1 MPTPAETRLSN
12 SRARTTATL
21 MLPVAAGA
29 GATSHGVP
37 DTAGVTESLA
47 QDSLIAQFNEVDSI
61 SIHFDEY
68 PDSIACVIVEPV
80 TGNMGVVPPEDG
92 FWKDLERSQPGA
104 ACC

>member
-37 DTAGVTESLA
+37 DTVGVTESLA
-47 QDSLIAQFNEVDSI
+47 QDTLIA
-61 SIHFDEY
+61 
-68 PDSIACVIVEPV
+68 
-80 TGNMGVVPPEDG
+80 
-92 FWKDLERSQPGA
+92 
-104 ACC
+104 